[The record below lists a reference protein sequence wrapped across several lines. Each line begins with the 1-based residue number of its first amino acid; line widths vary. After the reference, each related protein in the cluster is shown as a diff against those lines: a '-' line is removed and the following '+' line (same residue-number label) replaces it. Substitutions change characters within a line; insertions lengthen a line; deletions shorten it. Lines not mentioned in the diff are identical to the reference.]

1 MKAIHE
7 ERYGILVRALVVQ
20 RKAMGLSQQEVADKL
35 GIDQSNVSR
44 YEKCE
49 LRLDIEL
56 LAKWCVAIDVFL
68 DIMLSEAGYIPGG
81 SGAREPKVGVNINNE
96 VAYPVQV
103 KEAEDGID
111 LVLRWRDSFY
121 DVYFPEISVNNYLA
135 VESAIVTL
143 FSGLNAAAGKMKN
156 RDVIAEALHMAIS
169 MLPEANPSDIY
180 HHVVYR
186 LYIREYNLSDP
197 KQSWVRSGGA
207 AVEQFFKRHYGP
219 LLAPHGIF
227 IQLSSETGVKNKF
240 LIEMGI
246 ADQVAGSSKLDICLY
261 GTGKNGLVSFG
272 GVHSKASLAER
283 VSDDK
288 PCSERMMAAGYK
300 SYLFTFDAKSYP
312 PPTGTLVNVGELG
325 TIESP
330 SDKRDYIEKHGS
342 FDACFSYNTRTVPS
356 GPVTQSGKR
365 IFSSRF
371 DSSDALVYEVVS
383 AWQLWRAANNL

>member
-1 MKAIHE
+1 MKAIYE

-20 RKAMGLSQQEVADKL
+20 RKAIGLSQQEVADKL

-56 LAKWCVAIDVFL
+56 LAKWCEAIEILL
-68 DIMLSEAGYIPGG
+68 DIMLSEAGYISGG
-81 SGAREPKVGVNINNE
+81 GVARESEVRGNINNE
-96 VAYPVQV
+96 VAYPVRAQ
-103 KEAEDGID
+103 EAGNGFD
-111 LVLRWRDSFY
+111 LILRWRDSFY
-121 DVYFPEISVNNYLA
+121 NVPFPETNRSNYLA

-143 FSGLNAAAGKMKN
+143 FSALNAAAGKMKN

-186 LYIREYNLSDP
+186 LYVREYKLSDA

-261 GTGKNGLVSFG
+261 GTGKDGLVSFG

-300 SYLFTFDAKSYP
+300 SYLFTFDAKSFP
-312 PPTGTLVNVGELG
+312 PPAGTLVNIGELG
-325 TIESP
+325 TVENP
-330 SDKRDYIEKHGS
+330 SDKRDYIERHGS

-371 DSSDALVYEVVS
+371 DASDALVYEVVS
-383 AWQLWRAANNL
+383 AWQSWRATNNL